1 MYIQEDS
8 ILYSFIPWNEYGCQA
23 HDSCC
28 FHWSFA
34 PWVSWRVSHSLVLL
48 IASLQ
53 WSLYVPLSSV
63 FFYKLVV

>member
-8 ILYSFIPWNEYGCQA
+8 ILYLFIPYNKYGCQA
-23 HDSCC
+23 HDSYC

-34 PWVSWRVSHSLVLL
+34 SWVSWRVSHSLVLL

-53 WSLYVPLSSV
+53 WSLNVPQVLCG
-63 FFYKLVV
+63 FCKLVV